1 LVSLQSNSPRVLK
14 KNLVKSSS
22 TGNSLGSRASSPPNL
37 AKTLI
42 NQLPSIS
49 RRSICRVLK
58 TSRSNSYR
66 ASKIRMRDKLLVEQ
80 INQIRL
86 QHKHYGLK
94 RIKQHFETQGRGIG
108 LNQLRRVSK
117 LYNLAPKPY
126 YSSPYK
132 NRDKGL
138 ADTKIPNLIK
148 ELAITRPNQVWSSDF
163 TYLKFQGYFYYL
175 ATVIDA
181 YTKEI
186 TGFSL
191 STNHNTDLIKSA
203 LNRGIKTYGTPD
215 LTHNDQGSEY
225 RSEEYLNLLS
235 EHSITPSNSAKASP
249 WENAYQESFYGK
261 FKPELEL
268 NQLPYGSTF
277 MDLYNYIANQIEYY
291 NNYRIHTSI
300 MDIPSNHRK
309 RYNLTQVVS
318 KSTLN
323 EREFIVC

>member
-1 LVSLQSNSPRVLK
+1 MVSLQSNSPRVLK
-14 KNLVKSSS
+14 KNLIK
-22 TGNSLGSRASSPPNL
+22 NSGITSRASSPPNL
-37 AKTLI
+37 AKIFI

-49 RRSICRVLK
+49 RRSICNLLK

-66 ASKIRMRDKLLVEQ
+66 TSLLGLRDKKLVQE
-80 INQIRL
+80 INQIRIV
-86 QHKHYGLK
+86 HAHYGLR
-94 RIKQHFETQGRGIG
+94 RIKKHFETQGKSIG

-126 YSSPYK
+126 YSNPYK

-138 ADTKIPNLIK
+138 KDTKIPNLIK
-148 ELAITRPNQVWSSDF
+148 ELTIIRPNQVWSADF

-175 ATVIDA
+175 ATVIDV

-191 STNHNTDLIKSA
+191 STNHSTDLIKSA
-203 LNRGIKTYGTPD
+203 LNRGIKTYGAPY

-225 RSEEYLNLLS
+225 RSEEYLVLLS
-235 EHSITPSNSAKASP
+235 EHGITPSNSAKASP

-268 NQLPYGSTF
+268 SSLPYGSTF
-277 MDLYNYIANQIEYY
+277 MDLYNYITNQIDYY
-291 NNYRIHTSI
+291 NNYRIHTTI
-300 MDIPSNHRK
+300 MDIPSNFRK

-323 EREFIVC
+323 QREFIVC

>member
-1 LVSLQSNSPRVLK
+1 LNSPRVLK

-22 TGNSLGSRASSPPNL
+22 STGNRLGSRASSPPKL

-42 NQLPSIS
+42 NKIPSVS
-49 RRSICRVLK
+49 RSSICRVLK

-66 ASKIRMRDKLLVEQ
+66 ASRLELRDKLLKDQ

-94 RIKQHFETQGRGIG
+94 RIKKHMQDSGTIIG

-126 YSSPYK
+126 YKNPYK

-138 ADTKIPNLIK
+138 VDTKIPNLIK
-148 ELAITRPNQVWSSDF
+148 ELLITKPNQVWSADF

-175 ATVIDA
+175 ATVIDT

-186 TGFSL
+186 VGFSL
-191 STNHNTDLIKSA
+191 STNHNTNLIITA
-203 LNRGIKTYGTPD
+203 LNSAIRLYGLPE

-225 RSEEYLNLLS
+225 RSEEYLNLLE
-235 EHSITPSNSAKASP
+235 EHGIIASNSAKASP
-249 WENAYQESFYGK
+249 WENGYQESFYGK

-277 MDLYNYIANQIEYY
+277 MDLYNYMANQIEYY

-300 MDIPSNHRK
+300 MDIPSNYRTH
-309 RYNLTQVVS
+309 LT
-318 KSTLN
+318 T
-323 EREFIVC
+323 F

>member
-1 LVSLQSNSPRVLK
+1 MNSPRVLK
-14 KNLVKSSS
+14 KNLVKSRSIAS
-22 TGNSLGSRASSPPNL
+22 CTSSPPNL

-49 RRSICRVLK
+49 RRSICNVLR

-66 ASKIRMRDKLLVEQ
+66 ASRIEARDKLLVDQ
-80 INQIRL
+80 INQIRI

-94 RIKQHFETQGRGIG
+94 RIKKHFETQGRSIG

-126 YSSPYK
+126 YTNPYK

-138 ADTKIPNLIK
+138 IDTKIPNLIK
-148 ELAITRPNQVWSSDF
+148 ELAITGPNQVWSADF

-203 LNRGIKTYGTPD
+203 LHRGIKTYGTPD

-225 RSEEYLNLLS
+225 RSEEYLVLLS
-235 EHSITPSNSAKASP
+235 EHGITPSNSAKASP
-249 WENAYQESFYGK
+249 WENGYQESFYGK

-268 NQLPYGSTF
+268 SQLPYGSTF
-277 MDLYNYIANQIEYY
+277 MDLYNYITNQIEYY
-291 NNYRIHTSI
+291 NNYRIHTTI
-300 MDIPSNHRK
+300 MDIPSNYRK

-318 KSTLN
+318 ESTLN
-323 EREFIVC
+323 QREFIVC